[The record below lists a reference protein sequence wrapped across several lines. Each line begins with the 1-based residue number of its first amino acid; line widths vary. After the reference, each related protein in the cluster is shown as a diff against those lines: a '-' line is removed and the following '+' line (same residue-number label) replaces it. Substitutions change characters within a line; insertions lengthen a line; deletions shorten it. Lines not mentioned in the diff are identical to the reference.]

1 MTESNIDESND
12 STFIDCTENDE
23 NDDNLSSEILFSQML
38 FQDHSTS
45 NISKRD
51 CSGNDD
57 LLSTIPLLIK
67 VSLRN

>member
-12 STFIDCTENDE
+12 IDCTQNDENDE
-23 NDDNLSSEILFSQML
+23 NFSSEILFSQML